1 MRNAAACESWC
12 RYCRLS
18 HAQDSLSQLPAG
30 GDNLPYTP
38 SVKMSHILCTSPP
51 LSASA
56 IADTVTVSA
65 GKLGRLVTG
74 RFVSETQPVVLVDYS
89 TDGCSFQCQ
98 TAEAAEHQRLLSR
111 APVRRHRRSSSSSSQ
126 CRPRRRRIHIS
137 RWSSPCRVLPVTG
150 RRHRSA
156 PRRPKL

>member
-18 HAQDSLSQLPAG
+18 HAQDSLSHLPVGETICAT
-30 GDNLPYTP
+30 LP
-38 SVKMSHILCTSPP
+38 VKMSHILCTSPP

-111 APVRRHRRSSSSSSQ
+111 APVRLHRRSSSSSQ

-137 RWSSPCRVLPVTG
+137 RWSSPCRVLLVTAAG